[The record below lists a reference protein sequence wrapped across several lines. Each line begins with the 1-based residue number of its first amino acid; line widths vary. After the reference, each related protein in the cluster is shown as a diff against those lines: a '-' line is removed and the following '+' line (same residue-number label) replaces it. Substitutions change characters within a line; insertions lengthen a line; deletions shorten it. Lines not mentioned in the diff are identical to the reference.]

1 MFQTLHEQSGGQPVI
16 VSEYSFHALDGRS
29 GNRNTFGFPA
39 LVADQAARADGYRA
53 MTTRLARLPYVIG
66 ADWFQWMDEPPSGRL
81 RDGEDVNFGVVDIA
95 DEPYQLLVEAVRET
109 APRLNGM
116 HQDSGT
122 AGFADVWRE
131 MAE

>member
-1 MFQTLHEQSGGQPVI
+1 RLDRELFEALHELSGGQPVI

-39 LVADQAARADGYRA
+39 QVANQKARAQGYRD

-81 RDGEDVNFGVVDIA
+81 RDGEDVNFGVVDVN
-95 DEPYQLLVEAVRET
+95 DRPYGALVDAVRST
-109 APRLNGM
+109 TPKRNDL
-116 HQDSGT
+116 
-122 AGFADVWRE
+122 
-131 MAE
+131 